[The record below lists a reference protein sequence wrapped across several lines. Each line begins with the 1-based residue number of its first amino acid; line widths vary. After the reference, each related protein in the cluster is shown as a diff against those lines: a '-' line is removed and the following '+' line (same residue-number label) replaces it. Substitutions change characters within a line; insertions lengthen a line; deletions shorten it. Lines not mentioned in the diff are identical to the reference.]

1 MDKKTGKLST
11 KSASPRK
18 GSKKLKNLP
27 AAKAGAVRG
36 GATLGVRKWSDIELK
51 S

>member
-1 MDKKTGKLST
+1 MDKKTGKLGI
-11 KSASPRK
+11 KSAVPRK
-18 GSKKLKNLP
+18 GSKKVRNLP

-36 GATLGVRKWSDIELK
+36 GGGLGVRKWSDIELK